1 MTAITAARL
10 VELERVIERG
20 QQTFVEVGQALL
32 EIRDS
37 RLYRASHGTFE
48 DYCRER
54 WGWTH
59 RHANRVI
66 EASEVVG
73 LVGPVGPSAE
83 GQARELAPLRDQ
95 PDAMREVW
103 ASVVARAE
111 ATDEPVTAPLI
122 RDGVRDYI
130 RGMAAESEAELQRAT
145 ADWSDEQRADYRPEM
160 FRQRGEL
167 TRLVGDLANL
177 PEPRTFLTT
186 HRRFLR
192 RENVER
198 AEQAYRWLGA
208 FLEEWRSSRGD

>member
-1 MTAITAARL
+1 MTAVTMARL

-20 QQTFVEVGQALL
+20 QQTFVEVGMALL

-66 EASEVVG
+66 EASEVAG
-73 LVGPVGPSAE
+73 LVGPTGPSVEA
-83 GQARELAPLRDQ
+83 QARELAPLRDQ

-122 RDGVRDYI
+122 RNGVRDYI

-145 ADWSDEQRADYRPEM
+145 ADWSDAQRADYQPEM

-167 TRLVGDLANL
+167 TRLVGDIASL
-177 PEPRTFLTT
+177 PEPRSFLAA

-198 AEQAYRWLGA
+198 AEQAHRWLGA
-208 FLEEWRSSRGD
+208 FLEEWRSSHGD